1 MTDWFKVWFDTD
13 YYHLLYNYRDERE
26 AEQFISRLCSN
37 IQIPSSA
44 HIIDLACGRGR
55 HARILAR
62 HCSMVTGID
71 ISASSIEYAIAQET
85 PGTQYFVQDMRQA
98 YGYQVCEAV
107 FNLFT
112 SFGYF
117 DTLEEH
123 ELTLYHVYNALKPG
137 GIFVF
142 DFLNPVPVRS
152 GITPSEHLTI
162 EGIRFDISRYIEDQ
176 KVIKEIVV
184 HDRGRIHTFFERV
197 QLFDAT
203 LLQKLFRKVGFRIS
217 SLFGDIQ
224 LSKFEENSSP
234 RIILIAKKP

>member
-1 MTDWFKVWFDTD
+1 MTDWFKVWFDTN

-85 PGTQYFVQDMRQA
+85 PGTQYFVQDMRKA

-117 DTLEEH
+117 DTFEEH
-123 ELTLYHVYNALKPG
+123 VMTLHHIYNALKPS
-137 GIFVF
+137 GIFVL
-142 DFLNPVPVRS
+142 DFFNPVPVRT

-162 EGIRFDISRYIEDQ
+162 EGIRFEIKRYISDQ

-184 HDRGRIHTFFERV
+184 HDRGHIHTFFEKV

-203 LLQKLFRKVGFRIS
+203 LLQYMLREVGFEIIN
-217 SLFGDIQ
+217 LFGDIQ
-224 LSKFEENSSP
+224 LSPFVENSSP
-234 RIILIAKKP
+234 RIILIGKKP